1 MSGAGFGY
9 YRAPNVLDALF
20 GNVRMN
26 SAQQGRVLAA
36 LSACG
41 VGTALDVALLHE
53 SEFQTLRNKIGDSL
67 LCGRLAEVRRWE
79 QKQRQTRRLRV

>member
-9 YRAPNVLDALF
+9 YRAPNVLDAVF

-41 VGTALDVALLHE
+41 VVTAFDVALLPE
-53 SEFQTLRNKIGDSL
+53 SEFLTLRDKIGDSV

-79 QKQRQTRRLRV
+79 QKQRHNRRLRV